1 LSSAEVQR
9 CIRAKQPGT
18 LTRSQHSANDISA
31 RFLLQ
36 APARMIPRIPT
47 LVLLLAMIV
56 CSALL
61 AGCAG
66 SERYRADSGAPSA
79 PPDAAATAGIAPPTS
94 LAGRWTLSSTGTG
107 SCAMTFGAGQDP
119 TEGTIA
125 PAGGCPFNF
134 FTSRKWTY
142 SQAGLAIRDHHAQ
155 VLAQMMPAGANRF
168 EGKTGAGQ
176 DVALSR

>member
-1 LSSAEVQR
+1 MV
-9 CIRAKQPGT
+9 G
-18 LTRSQHSANDISA
+18 A
-31 RFLLQ
+31 RFLLH
-36 APARMIPRIPT
+36 APALMTPRIPT
-47 LVLLLAMIV
+47 LVVPLAMIV
-56 CSALL
+56 WCALL

-66 SERYRADSGAPSA
+66 SDRVTADSAAPSGPPDSAAAAGSA
-79 PPDAAATAGIAPPTS
+79 PPFS
-94 LAGRWTLSSTGTG
+94 LAGRWTLSSIGTG

-155 VLAQMMPAGANRF
+155 VLAQLTPVGSNRF